1 MLFIT
6 KNKYWN
12 VLLTATIVQEKD
24 YGKYFSLQYLQQFL
38 TLLNILFI
46 LMKKHLNSFV
56 WAALSERLRITNM
69 CYKYM
74 KMTYFIILL
83 IVVPDKNLKYRLTFC
98 FNVLQSSQFI

>member
-38 TLLNILFI
+38 TLLNIKVLFFFY
-46 LMKKHLNSFV
+46 KSQNSLFPSY
-56 WAALSERLRITNM
+56 L
-69 CYKYM
+69 
-74 KMTYFIILL
+74 
-83 IVVPDKNLKYRLTFC
+83 
-98 FNVLQSSQFI
+98 